1 MESLAKW
8 KEVCSDRPLCNE
20 ADTSSFGMLEA
31 LPDHLLIL
39 CLGGLSRYQL
49 ARLQCVCHRFRN
61 LLTPEILLE
70 HRRRE
75 GLLEPWLCVVGGV
88 HIGKQE
94 EVAEMFDTRAQRWCS
109 MPAFPS
115 STFFNFACAVLKSRL
130 YMVGGFAS
138 LSSMSPSVSVYDFS
152 TNTWHKV
159 AAMQQTREA
168 FACGV
173 VNGQIYVAGGL
184 CRQPLHASN
193 PRINTAEV
201 YIPELN
207 IWRSIANMK
216 EGRSCCA
223 SAVVG
228 DKLFVIGGYGTES
241 ILRTVE
247 MYDPVIDNWETRC
260 EMFGTWIIA
269 GCAAIGHYIY
279 VVGSNML
286 DMDSQELAVYDTH
299 KDVWELQGSIPLSSL
314 VIGLKCSLWGCA
326 VAAIEGM
333 LYVVGGASSYD
344 GGGLNLC
351 LMYDPETAIWRTLQS
366 MNSRRHGCA
375 AAVISF

>member
-1 MESLAKW
+1 
-8 KEVCSDRPLCNE
+8 
-20 ADTSSFGMLEA
+20 
-31 LPDHLLIL
+31 
-39 CLGGLSRYQL
+39 
-49 ARLQCVCHRFRN
+49 
-61 LLTPEILLE
+61 
-70 HRRRE
+70 
-75 GLLEPWLCVVGGV
+75 
-88 HIGKQE
+88 
-94 EVAEMFDTRAQRWCS
+94 

-152 TNTWHKV
+152 TNTWRKV

-184 CRQPLHASN
+184 CWQPLHASN

-260 EMFGTWIIA
+260 EMFGNVFS
-269 GCAAIGHYIY
+269 AITFNYQVLRDLLKQKFKIH
-279 VVGSNML
+279 
-286 DMDSQELAVYDTH
+286 Q
-299 KDVWELQGSIPLSSL
+299 
-314 VIGLKCSLWGCA
+314 VI
-326 VAAIEGM
+326 
-333 LYVVGGASSYD
+333 
-344 GGGLNLC
+344 
-351 LMYDPETAIWRTLQS
+351 
-366 MNSRRHGCA
+366 
-375 AAVISF
+375 